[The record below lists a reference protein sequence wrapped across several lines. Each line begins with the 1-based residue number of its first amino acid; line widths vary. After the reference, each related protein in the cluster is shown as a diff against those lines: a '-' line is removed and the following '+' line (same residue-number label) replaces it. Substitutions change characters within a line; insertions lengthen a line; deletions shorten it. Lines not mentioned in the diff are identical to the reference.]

1 MDADRKWVIVRIDGK
16 IAAISTDYRLLASI
30 SAGLSAGS
38 HIYKNRNKVGRT
50 RQKTEGV
57 PLYREITAVT
67 VGFEEVWKLRQEL
80 KWEDMMLYGTD
91 FQKAVWRKLWEL
103 THHRMDGDEMNGAK
117 GVGEGTAERCI
128 GETAE
133 EIEREIAEEGQD
145 QQATDGDEVHG
156 AKGVEEGT
164 AERYGGEIA
173 EEIERETTEEGQDQQ
188 ATDGHEVHGAK
199 GVGEGTAERCI
210 GETAEGVGGKIAE
223 EQPEARLIS
232 YSDFAGLCSNRAGVR
247 AVAHAIGL
255 NPVSIVIP
263 CHLVIPKESIDKIT
277 DIQKKAE
284 STIFKGDDLCLNS
297 ILNDSSIDFGE
308 YSHGRELKRMLI
320 RKELTGF

>member
-1 MDADRKWVIVRIDGK
+1 MIVRIDGK

-38 HIYKNRNKVGRT
+38 HIYKDRNKVGRT

-57 PLYREITAVT
+57 SLYKEITAVT

-103 THHRMDGDEMNGAK
+103 THHRMDGDEVHGAE
-117 GVGEGTAERCI
+117 GVGEETAKRYG
-128 GETAE
+128 GEIAE
-133 EIEREIAEEGQD
+133 EIERETAEEGQD

-156 AKGVEEGT
+156 AKGV
-164 AERYGGEIA
+164 
-173 EEIERETTEEGQDQQ
+173 
-188 ATDGHEVHGAK
+188 
-199 GVGEGTAERCI
+199 GEGTAERCK
-210 GETAEGVGGKIAE
+210 GETAKGVGGKIAE

>member
-38 HIYKNRNKVGRT
+38 HIYKDRNKVGRT

-57 PLYREITAVT
+57 SLYKEITAVT

-103 THHRMDGDEMNGAK
+103 THHRMDGDEVHGAE
-117 GVGEGTAERCI
+117 GVGEETAKRYG
-128 GETAE
+128 GEIAE
-133 EIEREIAEEGQD
+133 EIERETAEEGQD

-156 AKGVEEGT
+156 AKGV
-164 AERYGGEIA
+164 
-173 EEIERETTEEGQDQQ
+173 
-188 ATDGHEVHGAK
+188 
-199 GVGEGTAERCI
+199 GEGTAERCK
-210 GETAEGVGGKIAE
+210 GETAKGVGGKIAE